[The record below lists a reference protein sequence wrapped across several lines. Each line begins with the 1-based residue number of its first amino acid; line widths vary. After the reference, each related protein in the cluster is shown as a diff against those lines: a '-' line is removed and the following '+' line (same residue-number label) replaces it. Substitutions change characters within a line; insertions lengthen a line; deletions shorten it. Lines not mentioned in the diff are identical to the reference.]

1 MLNWNYD
8 QHKQYAHDQE
18 AKAQQQR
25 LVQAAAE
32 ARSQDSLTGYLEK
45 VVAAW
50 RSADE

>member
-18 AKAQQQR
+18 VKAQHQR
-25 LVQAAAE
+25 LVKDAAE
-32 ARSQDSLTGYLEK
+32 AHEQDSLLGYLEK